1 MTARVINTN
10 IFIKPLNHTR
20 RS

>member
-10 IFIKPLNHTR
+10 IFI
-20 RS
+20 